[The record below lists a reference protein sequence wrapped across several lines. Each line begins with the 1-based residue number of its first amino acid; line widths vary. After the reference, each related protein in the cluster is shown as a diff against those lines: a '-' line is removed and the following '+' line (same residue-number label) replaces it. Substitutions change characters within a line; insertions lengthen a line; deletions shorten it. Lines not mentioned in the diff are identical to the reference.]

1 MGIFGKTNSG
11 MKKTRDKLSANLDAV
26 LDSFEEVGDDL
37 FDELTELLV
46 MGDVGVYTSEAIIEQ
61 TKKLVSERNIR
72 DPQGVRQAM
81 KEVVADMLGKDQTI
95 DFLTSPAVILVIGVN
110 GVGKTTTIGK
120 MAAFFKSQGQK
131 VILGAADTFRAAAI
145 DQLQI
150 WAERAG
156 VDLVKHAEGADPAA
170 VVFDT
175 INAGINRNAD
185 VIIIDTAGRIHN
197 KKNLMDELNKIFRV
211 IDRELPYSDR
221 EIFLVLDATT
231 GQNAISQAKEFMK
244 VADVS
249 GIVLTKLDGTAR
261 GGVVL
266 SIKNDLKL
274 PVKFIGVGEGI
285 DDLQPFSATAFASS
299 LFDSVSEE
307 EQEALERKIEENM
320 NLSAP
325 PEEAPDEERELTK
338 KEEKAK
344 AKAEAEA
351 AKAAEE
357 AARAAEEEKAR
368 RKAEQKAK
376 EQAKKEAHRK
386 QLEEEA
392 AARAA
397 AEAAEVAAKA
407 TAEATADATPVAPA
421 VEAVPEKSP
430 TEPAMTAA
438 EEKAAKKA
446 AKEEAKK
453 QAEKEKIARM
463 IAKEREKEAIRHEK
477 LMAKK
482 NRG

>member
-46 MGDVGVYTSEAIIEQ
+46 MGDVGVYTSEAIIDQ

-320 NLSAP
+320 NLSAL
-325 PEEAPDEERELTK
+325 PEEVPDEERELTK

-376 EQAKKEAHRK
+376 EQAKKEAYRK

-397 AEAAEVAAKA
+397 AEAV
-407 TAEATADATPVAPA
+407 EATPEKAPEEAPA
-421 VEAVPEKSP
+421 K
-430 TEPAMTAA
+430 PALSAA
-438 EEKAAKKA
+438 DEKAAKKA

>member
-320 NLSAP
+320 NLSVL
-325 PEEAPDEERELTK
+325 PEETPDQERELTK

-376 EQAKKEAHRK
+376 EQAKKEAYRK

-477 LMAKK
+477 RMAKK

>member
-81 KEVVADMLGKDQTI
+81 KEVVAEMLGKDQTI

-150 WAERAG
+150 WADRAG
-156 VDLVKHAEGADPAA
+156 VDLVKHTEGADPAA

-285 DDLQPFSATAFASS
+285 DDFQPFSATAFASS

-307 EQEALERKIEENM
+307 EQAALERKIEENM
-320 NLSAP
+320 NLSAL
-325 PEEAPDEERELTK
+325 PEEGPEEERELTK

-376 EQAKKEAHRK
+376 EQAKKEAYRK

-397 AEAAEVAAKA
+397 AEAAEA
-407 TAEATADATPVAPA
+407 TATVTVEEPKKAPQ
-421 VEAVPEKSP
+421 EQP
-430 TEPAMTAA
+430 MTVA

>member
-46 MGDVGVYTSEAIIEQ
+46 MGDVGVYTSEAIIDQ
-61 TKKLVSERNIR
+61 TRKLVSERNIR

-320 NLSAP
+320 NLSAL
-325 PEEAPDEERELTK
+325 PEETPDEERELTK

-376 EQAKKEAHRK
+376 EQAKKEAYRK

-397 AEAAEVAAKA
+397 AEAS
-407 TAEATADATPVAPA
+407 
-421 VEAVPEKSP
+421 EAVPEKAP
-430 TEPAMTAA
+430 EEAPAKPAMTVAD
-438 EEKAAKKA
+438 EKAAKKA

-463 IAKEREKEAIRHEK
+463 IAKEREKEALRHEK

>member
-46 MGDVGVYTSEAIIEQ
+46 MGDVGVYTSEAIIDQ
-61 TKKLVSERNIR
+61 TRKLVSERNIR

-120 MAAFFKSQGQK
+120 MAAFFKSRGQK

-320 NLSAP
+320 NLSAL
-325 PEEAPDEERELTK
+325 PEETPDEERELTK

-376 EQAKKEAHRK
+376 EQAKKEAYRK

-397 AEAAEVAAKA
+397 AEAS
-407 TAEATADATPVAPA
+407 
-421 VEAVPEKSP
+421 EAVPEKAP
-430 TEPAMTAA
+430 EEAPAKPAMTVAD
-438 EEKAAKKA
+438 EKAAKKA

-463 IAKEREKEAIRHEK
+463 IAKEREKEALRHEK

>member
-46 MGDVGVYTSEAIIEQ
+46 MGDVGVYTSEAIIDQ

-320 NLSAP
+320 NLSAL
-325 PEEAPDEERELTK
+325 PEETPDEERELTK

-368 RKAEQKAK
+368 RKAEQKVK
-376 EQAKKEAHRK
+376 EQAKKEAYRK

-397 AEAAEVAAKA
+397 AEAAE
-407 TAEATADATPVAPA
+407 AEANAAAATPT
-421 VEAVPEKSP
+421 VEEVPEKALAEAP
-430 TEPAMTAA
+430 KEPAKTAA

>member
-320 NLSAP
+320 NLSAL
-325 PEEAPDEERELTK
+325 PEETPDQERELTK

-376 EQAKKEAHRK
+376 EQAKKEAYRK

-397 AEAAEVAAKA
+397 AEAAEEEAN
-407 TAEATADATPVAPA
+407 EATASPT
-421 VEAVPEKSP
+421 VEVVPEKEQEEVP
-430 TEPAMTAA
+430 QKPAMTAA

-477 LMAKK
+477 RMAKK

>member
-320 NLSAP
+320 NLSAL
-325 PEEAPDEERELTK
+325 PEETPDEERELTK

-376 EQAKKEAHRK
+376 EQAKKEAYRK

-397 AEAAEVAAKA
+397 AEAAEEEAN
-407 TAEATADATPVAPA
+407 EATASPT
-421 VEAVPEKSP
+421 VEVVPEKEQEEVP
-430 TEPAMTAA
+430 QKPAMTAA

-477 LMAKK
+477 RMAKK

>member
-46 MGDVGVYTSEAIIEQ
+46 MGDVGVYTSEAIIEK
-61 TKKLVSERNIR
+61 TRELVSERNIR

-320 NLSAP
+320 NLSAL
-325 PEEAPDEERELTK
+325 PEEVPEEERELTR

-376 EQAKKEAHRK
+376 EQAKKEAYRK

-397 AEAAEVAAKA
+397 AEAAEA
-407 TAEATADATPVAPA
+407 TANATKAAPA
-421 VEAVPEKSP
+421 VERVPEKAP
-430 TEPAMTAA
+430 VEAPKAQVMTAA

>member
-46 MGDVGVYTSEAIIEQ
+46 MGDVGVYTSEAIIDQ
-61 TKKLVSERNIR
+61 TRKLVSERNIR

-120 MAAFFKSQGQK
+120 MAAFFKSRGQK

-320 NLSAP
+320 NLSAL
-325 PEEAPDEERELTK
+325 PEETPDEERELTK

-376 EQAKKEAHRK
+376 EQAKKEAYRK

-397 AEAAEVAAKA
+397 AEAAE
-407 TAEATADATPVAPA
+407 ATPEEAPEEAPA
-421 VEAVPEKSP
+421 K
-430 TEPAMTAA
+430 PAMTVAD
-438 EEKAAKKA
+438 EKAAKKA

-463 IAKEREKEAIRHEK
+463 IAKEREKEALRHEK

>member
-81 KEVVADMLGKDQTI
+81 KEVVAEMLGKDQTI

-150 WAERAG
+150 WADRAG
-156 VDLVKHAEGADPAA
+156 VDLVKHTEGADPAA

-307 EQEALERKIEENM
+307 EQAALERKIEENM
-320 NLSAP
+320 NLSTL
-325 PEEAPDEERELTK
+325 PEEGPEEERELTK

-376 EQAKKEAHRK
+376 EQAKKEAYRK

-397 AEAAEVAAKA
+397 AEAAEA
-407 TAEATADATPVAPA
+407 TATVTVEEPKKAPQ
-421 VEAVPEKSP
+421 EQP
-430 TEPAMTAA
+430 MTVA

>member
-61 TKKLVSERNIR
+61 TRKLVSERNIR

-320 NLSAP
+320 NLSAL
-325 PEEAPDEERELTK
+325 PEEVPEEERELTR

-376 EQAKKEAHRK
+376 EQAKKEAYRK

-397 AEAAEVAAKA
+397 AEAAESTANATKA
-407 TAEATADATPVAPA
+407 APA
-421 VEAVPEKSP
+421 VERVPEKAP
-430 TEPAMTAA
+430 EEAPKAQVMTAA

>member
-46 MGDVGVYTSEAIIEQ
+46 MGDVGVYTSEAIIDQ

-320 NLSAP
+320 NLSAL
-325 PEEAPDEERELTK
+325 PEETPDEERELTK

-376 EQAKKEAHRK
+376 EQAKKEAYRK

-397 AEAAEVAAKA
+397 AEAAE
-407 TAEATADATPVAPA
+407 AEANAAAATPT
-421 VEAVPEKSP
+421 VEKVPEKAP
-430 TEPAMTAA
+430 AEAPKEPAKTAA

>member
-320 NLSAP
+320 NLSAL
-325 PEEAPDEERELTK
+325 PEETPDEERELTK

-376 EQAKKEAHRK
+376 EQAKKEAYRK

-397 AEAAEVAAKA
+397 AEAAEAEAN
-407 TAEATADATPVAPA
+407 EATASPT
-421 VEAVPEKSP
+421 VEVVPEKEQEKVP
-430 TEPAMTAA
+430 QKPAMTAA

-477 LMAKK
+477 RMAKK

>member
-46 MGDVGVYTSEAIIEQ
+46 MGDVGVYTSEAIIDQ

-320 NLSAP
+320 NLSAL
-325 PEEAPDEERELTK
+325 PEETPDEERELTK

-368 RKAEQKAK
+368 RKVEQKAK
-376 EQAKKEAHRK
+376 EQAKKEAYRK

-397 AEAAEVAAKA
+397 AEAAE
-407 TAEATADATPVAPA
+407 AEANAAAATPT
-421 VEAVPEKSP
+421 VEEVPEKALAEAP
-430 TEPAMTAA
+430 KEPAKTAA

>member
-81 KEVVADMLGKDQTI
+81 KEVVAEMLGKDQTI

-150 WAERAG
+150 WADRAG
-156 VDLVKHAEGADPAA
+156 VDLVKHTEGADPAA

-307 EQEALERKIEENM
+307 EQAALERKIEENM
-320 NLSAP
+320 NLSAL
-325 PEEAPDEERELTK
+325 PEEGPEEERELTK

-376 EQAKKEAHRK
+376 EQAKKEAYRK

-397 AEAAEVAAKA
+397 AEAAEA
-407 TAEATADATPVAPA
+407 TATVTVEEPKKAPK
-421 VEAVPEKSP
+421 EQP
-430 TEPAMTAA
+430 MTVA

>member
-46 MGDVGVYTSEAIIEQ
+46 MGDVGVYTSEAIIDQ

-175 INAGINRNAD
+175 INACINRNAD

-320 NLSAP
+320 NLSAL
-325 PEEAPDEERELTK
+325 PEETPDEERELTK

-376 EQAKKEAHRK
+376 EQAKKEAYRK

-397 AEAAEVAAKA
+397 AEAAE
-407 TAEATADATPVAPA
+407 AEANAAAATPT
-421 VEAVPEKSP
+421 VEKVPEKAP
-430 TEPAMTAA
+430 AEAPKEPAKTAA

>member
-320 NLSAP
+320 NLSAL
-325 PEEAPDEERELTK
+325 PEEVPEEERELTR

-376 EQAKKEAHRK
+376 EQAKKEAYRK

-397 AEAAEVAAKA
+397 AEAAEA
-407 TAEATADATPVAPA
+407 TANATKAAPA
-421 VEAVPEKSP
+421 VERVPEKAP
-430 TEPAMTAA
+430 VEAPKAQVMTAA
-438 EEKAAKKA
+438 EEKSAKKA

>member
-46 MGDVGVYTSEAIIEQ
+46 MGDVGVYTSEAIIDQ

-185 VIIIDTAGRIHN
+185 VVIIDTAGRIHN

-320 NLSAP
+320 NLSAL

-376 EQAKKEAHRK
+376 EQAKKEAYRK

-397 AEAAEVAAKA
+397 AEAAE
-407 TAEATADATPVAPA
+407 ATADATPVAPA
-421 VEAVPEKSP
+421 VEAAPEKTP
-430 TEPAMTAA
+430 TKPAMTAA

-463 IAKEREKEAIRHEK
+463 IAKEREREAIRHEK

>member
-61 TKKLVSERNIR
+61 TRELVSERNIR

-320 NLSAP
+320 NLSAL
-325 PEEAPDEERELTK
+325 PEEVPEEERELTR

-376 EQAKKEAHRK
+376 EQAKKESYRK

-397 AEAAEVAAKA
+397 AEAAEA
-407 TAEATADATPVAPA
+407 TANATKAAPA
-421 VEAVPEKSP
+421 AERVPEKAP
-430 TEPAMTAA
+430 VEAPKAQVMTAA

>member
-46 MGDVGVYTSEAIIEQ
+46 MGDVGVYTSEAIIDQ

-320 NLSAP
+320 NLSAL
-325 PEEAPDEERELTK
+325 PEETPDEERELTK

-351 AKAAEE
+351 AKAAED

-376 EQAKKEAHRK
+376 EQAKKEAYRK

-397 AEAAEVAAKA
+397 AEVAEAKA
-407 TAEATADATPVAPA
+407 TAAAATQA
-421 VEAVPEKSP
+421 VEKVPEKAP
-430 TEPAMTAA
+430 AEAPKEPAKTAA

>member
-320 NLSAP
+320 NLSAL
-325 PEEAPDEERELTK
+325 PEETPDEERELTK

-376 EQAKKEAHRK
+376 EQAKKEAYRK

-397 AEAAEVAAKA
+397 AEAAE
-407 TAEATADATPVAPA
+407 AEANETTASPT
-421 VEAVPEKSP
+421 VEVVPEKEQEEVP
-430 TEPAMTAA
+430 QKPAMTAA

-477 LMAKK
+477 RMAKK

>member
-61 TKKLVSERNIR
+61 TRELVSERNIR

-320 NLSAP
+320 NLSAL
-325 PEEAPDEERELTK
+325 PEEVPEEERELTR

-376 EQAKKEAHRK
+376 EQAKKEAYRK

-397 AEAAEVAAKA
+397 AEAAEA
-407 TAEATADATPVAPA
+407 TANATKAAPA
-421 VEAVPEKSP
+421 VERVPEKAP
-430 TEPAMTAA
+430 VEAPKAQVMTAA
-438 EEKAAKKA
+438 EEKSAKKA

>member
-61 TKKLVSERNIR
+61 TRELVSERNIR

-320 NLSAP
+320 NLSAL
-325 PEEAPDEERELTK
+325 PEEVPEEERELTR

-376 EQAKKEAHRK
+376 EQAKKEAYRK

-397 AEAAEVAAKA
+397 AEAAEVTANA
-407 TAEATADATPVAPA
+407 TEAAPA
-421 VEAVPEKSP
+421 VERIPEKAP
-430 TEPAMTAA
+430 EEAPKAQVMTAA
-438 EEKAAKKA
+438 EERAAKKA